1 MKKAS
6 AISRKKILSKIFL
19 ERTPWCPLCES
30 TKITHKYHIDR
41 YELKFDTDICE
52 SCGFIFMNPE
62 FKHSVIK
69 NFYSEDYFTGKA
81 DYSYI
86 DERDIKKYS
95 RYVWDKR
102 IQVIRT
108 FIDGGNFLDVGC
120 SFGGF
125 LESAAKYYKPFGVEL
140 SDYAYSQISNQLK
153 LNIHH
158 GTLYDHKFKYN
169 SFSVITMI
177 ELIEHLADPV
187 YAILE
192 CFDLLQDGGVLVIQ
206 TANMNAKQARDLG
219 SDYEYFMP
227 GHLTYYTAEN
237 LKFLLKKTGFRKI
250 KIYYPVEFGL
260 LPKLLKSRGS
270 FKNISDYKAWLR
282 IISYH
287 LKSKIHFG
295 NFAMTSSM
303 VIYAVK

>member
-1 MKKAS
+1 M
-6 AISRKKILSKIFL
+6 FL
-19 ERTPWCPLCES
+19 PRQTFCPLCGS
-30 TKITHKYHIDR
+30 AKIIRKYHIDR
-41 YELKFDTDICE
+41 YSLKFDTDICE
-52 SCGFIFMNPE
+52 NCKFIFMNPQ
-62 FKHSVIK
+62 FKAAVIK
-69 NFYSEDYFTGKA
+69 NFYSEDYFKGRA

-102 IQVIRT
+102 IKVIRK

-125 LESAAKYYKPFGVEL
+125 LESASKFYTPFGIEI
-140 SDYAYSQISNQLK
+140 SDYAFSQIPKQFAE
-153 LNIHH
+153 NIHH
-158 GTLYDHKFKYN
+158 GTLYDHNFKHKF
-169 SFSVITMI
+169 FSVITMI

-187 YAILE
+187 YAISE
-192 CFDLLQDGGVLVIQ
+192 CYELLHKDGVLVIQ
-206 TANMNAKQARDLG
+206 TANMNGKQARDLG
-219 SDYEYFMP
+219 GDYEYFMP
-227 GHLTYYTAEN
+227 GHLSYFTAEN
-237 LKFLLKKTGFRKI
+237 LSALLKTTGFEKI

-270 FKNISDYKAWLR
+270 FKNLSDYKAWLR

-287 LKSKIHFG
+287 IKSKVHFG

-303 VIYAVK
+303 VVYAVK

>member
-1 MKKAS
+1 MKKAN
-6 AISRKKILSKIFL
+6 AISQKKILSKIFS
-19 ERTPWCPLCES
+19 ERYTFCPLCGS
-30 TKITHKYHIDR
+30 AKITHRYHIDR
-41 YELKFDTDICE
+41 YSLKFDIDICE
-52 SCGFIFMNPE
+52 NCKFMFMNPE
-62 FKHSVIK
+62 FKFSVIK
-69 NFYSEDYFTGKA
+69 NFYTEHYFKGSA

-86 DERDIKKYS
+86 DERDTKKYS

-102 IQVIRT
+102 IQVIRKY
-108 FIDGGNFLDVGC
+108 IDGGNFLDIGC
-120 SFGGF
+120 SFGGL
-125 LESAAKYYKPFGVEL
+125 LESAAEFYTPFGIEI
-140 SDYAYSQISNQLK
+140 SDYAYSQIPNQLK

-158 GTLYDHKFKYN
+158 GTLYNHNFKYK

-192 CFDLLQDGGVLVIQ
+192 CFDLLQKNGVLVIQ
-206 TANMNAKQARDLG
+206 TANMNGKQARDLG

-227 GHLTYYTAEN
+227 GHLSYFTAGN
-237 LKFLLKKTGFRKI
+237 LSFLLKKAGFEKI

-270 FKNISDYKAWLR
+270 FKNISDYKSWLK

-287 LKSKIHFG
+287 LKSKIHLG

>member
-1 MKKAS
+1 
-6 AISRKKILSKIFL
+6 
-19 ERTPWCPLCES
+19 
-30 TKITHKYHIDR
+30 
-41 YELKFDTDICE
+41 
-52 SCGFIFMNPE
+52 MNPQ
-62 FKHSVIK
+62 FKDDVIK
-69 NFYSEDYFTGKA
+69 NFYSENYFRGDA

-102 IQVIRT
+102 VKVIGKY
-108 FIDGGNFLDVGC
+108 IKNIKSGNFLDVGC

-125 LESAAKYYKPFGVEL
+125 LESAAEYYTPFGIEI
-140 SDYAYSQISNQLK
+140 SDYAFSQISKQLK
-153 LNIHH
+153 ENIHH
-158 GTLYDHKFKYN
+158 GTLHDHKFKYS

-177 ELIEHLADPV
+177 ELIEHLSDPV
-187 YAILE
+187 YAISE
-192 CFDLLQDGGVLVIQ
+192 CFKLLQKDGVLVIQ
-206 TANMNAKQARDLG
+206 TANMNGKQAKDLG
-219 SDYEYFMP
+219 VDYEYFMP
-227 GHLTYYTAEN
+227 GHLSYFTAEN
-237 LKFLLKKTGFRKI
+237 LSSLLRRTGFGKI

-270 FKNISDYKAWLR
+270 FRNISDYKSWLR

-287 LKSKIHFG
+287 IKSKFHFG